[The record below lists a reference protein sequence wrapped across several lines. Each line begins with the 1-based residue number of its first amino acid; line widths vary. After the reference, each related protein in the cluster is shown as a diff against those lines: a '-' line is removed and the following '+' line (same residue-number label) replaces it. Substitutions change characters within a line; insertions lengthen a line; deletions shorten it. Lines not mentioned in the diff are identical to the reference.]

1 MAVFKSFDFFLDI
14 FLHIKGHVHF
24 CILPG
29 GTLLMQEE
37 NLGFSMFSE
46 LWLVFFLYMAPSDRS
61 PDTVPFSLL
70 V

>member
-1 MAVFKSFDFFLDI
+1 MAVFKGFEFFRY

-37 NLGFSMFSE
+37 NLGFSFSMFRE
-46 LWLVFFLYMAPSDRS
+46 L
-61 PDTVPFSLL
+61 
-70 V
+70 

>member
-1 MAVFKSFDFFLDI
+1 MAVFKSFDFFFRY

-37 NLGFSMFSE
+37 NLGFSFSMFSE
-46 LWLVFFLYMAPSDRS
+46 L
-61 PDTVPFSLL
+61 
-70 V
+70 